1 MPVWYIGEDPAMH
14 LEALSDSCSLMKRH
28 RSVAVHEEGYVGL
41 RIDKKDWDG
50 VKKIMY
56 LHLSTIY
63 QRMLQNREKGLLL
76 R

>member
-1 MPVWYIGEDPAMH
+1 MPVWYIGEDPVMH

-50 VKKIMY
+50 VKKIGMV
-56 LHLSTIY
+56 
-63 QRMLQNREKGLLL
+63 
-76 R
+76 